1 MSLLK
6 QLLISVSLV
15 VLIILGG
22 TVWVNSSS
30 AQEYLNTQ
38 LQHQTDSAA
47 TALALALAQ
56 PSNQNPIAQ
65 KRVTTALFDSGQFK
79 RIQLTSSE
87 GASQILH
94 EVRASQALPD
104 VPQWFMRWVPIVA
117 AESSAPINDG
127 PRQIGLITLQADAN
141 YAWASLWQGL
151 SRLAVMI
158 LVVGI
163 AWALYVFYLIRRL
176 RRVLHSEVTQP
187 LHTLSH
193 DTEAAVAPLKKA
205 TFAELSEVTRALASV
220 RQSIAATT
228 EEQSAKIES
237 LEIELNQ
244 DAVTGLVNR
253 KYFINELRRLLEN
266 QNAQGGWLLL
276 FRQRDLADINKVM
289 TRANVDEWLLSLSQQ
304 LQDVIDQSDLTAP
317 ITLARLNGSD
327 FVLLV
332 PDPDTNVLQ
341 ELTQSVQAI
350 LRQQRIELPHG
361 EYCRW
366 ALAQTDYK
374 PGQFLTHVLG
384 RLDQALMRAES
395 AGHGSIEVLTASQV
409 EDLVDHP
416 KGGETQWRTLLQD
429 ALIERR
435 LSLELTALEGA
446 ASNWKKAALVLHTS
460 TVTGEKLQGYQFM
473 PVATRL
479 GLSAMCD
486 VRAFELALQ
495 HLDHCASDRLILR
508 VSLSSITQAGFIDQ
522 IAAQLATI
530 SLQLAERLAI
540 ELDAYS
546 LTSEPVQVGAF
557 CHMLAQHNV
566 HRGVR
571 RILMLPRV
579 ALMLRD
585 LHISYVHV
593 GASDWLELERKT
605 GGLFMLR
612 STLEVCRALGVLFV
626 FDGDLTLLS
635 ESSRQ
640 MLQEYGKLTSSP
652 T

>member
-1 MSLLK
+1 M
-6 QLLISVSLV
+6 
-15 VLIILGG
+15 
-22 TVWVNSSS
+22 
-30 AQEYLNTQ
+30 
-38 LQHQTDSAA
+38 
-47 TALALALAQ
+47 
-56 PSNQNPIAQ
+56 
-65 KRVTTALFDSGQFK
+65 
-79 RIQLTSSE
+79 
-87 GASQILH
+87 
-94 EVRASQALPD
+94 
-104 VPQWFMRWVPIVA
+104 
-117 AESSAPINDG
+117 
-127 PRQIGLITLQADAN
+127 
-141 YAWASLWQGL
+141 
-151 SRLAVMI
+151 
-158 LVVGI
+158 
-163 AWALYVFYLIRRL
+163 
-176 RRVLHSEVTQP
+176 
-187 LHTLSH
+187 
-193 DTEAAVAPLKKA
+193 
-205 TFAELSEVTRALASV
+205 
-220 RQSIAATT
+220 
-228 EEQSAKIES
+228 
-237 LEIELNQ
+237 
-244 DAVTGLVNR
+244 
-253 KYFINELRRLLEN
+253 
-266 QNAQGGWLLL
+266 
-276 FRQRDLADINKVM
+276 
-289 TRANVDEWLLSLSQQ
+289 
-304 LQDVIDQSDLTAP
+304 
-317 ITLARLNGSD
+317 
-327 FVLLV
+327 
-332 PDPDTNVLQ
+332 
-341 ELTQSVQAI
+341 
-350 LRQQRIELPHG
+350 
-361 EYCRW
+361 
-366 ALAQTDYK
+366 
-374 PGQFLTHVLG
+374 
-384 RLDQALMRAES
+384 
-395 AGHGSIEVLTASQV
+395 
-409 EDLVDHP
+409 
-416 KGGETQWRTLLQD
+416 
-429 ALIERR
+429 
-435 LSLELTALEGA
+435 
-446 ASNWKKAALVLHTS
+446 LHTS